1 MIVGRCIQLNEI
13 MKVSWLCGADDF
25 ICKGSN
31 LESNT
36 LFDGEP
42 VEFVKCWSNV
52 ISALEVGKDKTS
64 EGVLDALEAL
74 DR

>member
-25 ICKGSN
+25 ICKGGN
-31 LESNT
+31 LESKA

-52 ISALEVGKDKTS
+52 ISAFQVGKNKTS
-64 EGVLDALEAL
+64 KRVLDALEAL